1 MSADQKTNRLQALAK
16 RAGDL
21 MVEAY
26 LGGNRERAVFFQQ
39 TNEAHFMADLRR
51 CAQGKK
57 IPALTV
63 R

>member
-26 LGGNRERAVFFQQ
+26 LGGNRERAVFF
-39 TNEAHFMADLRR
+39 NKKMKRILWLIYAD
-51 CAQGKK
+51 AQEGVTK
-57 IPALTV
+57 
-63 R
+63 

>member
-26 LGGNRERAVFFQQ
+26 LGGNRERAVFF
-39 TNEAHFMADLRR
+39 NKRMKRILWLIYADAHKA
-51 CAQGKK
+51 KK
-57 IPALTV
+57 SRL
-63 R
+63 

>member
-26 LGGNRERAVFFQQ
+26 LGGNRERAVFF
-39 TNEAHFMADLRR
+39 NKRMKRILWLIYAD
-51 CAQGKK
+51 AQEGAIK
-57 IPALTV
+57 
-63 R
+63 

>member
-26 LGGNRERAVFFQQ
+26 LGGNRERAVFF
-39 TNEAHFMADLRR
+39 NKRMKRIL
-51 CAQGKK
+51 
-57 IPALTV
+57 
-63 R
+63 